1 MEIRET
7 TFQEVSLRL
16 SGGGEAASPRVLR
29 WAIIRRERSV
39 GCSDQTQPGY
49 LDSNAEANPEK
60 HETKKEKFMRLQ
72 SLLSRALL
80 IVCLAIGAS
89 LSVETFA
96 QSGPHEQNRISL
108 LAPDNTMTVLP
119 LESGTVKSKAK
130 LGGIAGGKT
139 ATEIPGRQ
147 ASVRVKSGQPQ
158 TFVVSL
164 AAWGQGV
171 TYEAMIAASP
181 AMQFATLYKL
191 DVNKKADTREVL
203 FSETTGYA
211 VFTKSKGMGDFR
223 GIPLN
228 FSRYD
233 AQSVKIEPRAPLA
246 PGEYAFVAIAT
257 ATDPYAAQNQSHYYC
272 FGID

>member
-1 MEIRET
+1 MR
-7 TFQEVSLRL
+7 
-16 SGGGEAASPRVLR
+16 
-29 WAIIRRERSV
+29 
-39 GCSDQTQPGY
+39 
-49 LDSNAEANPEK
+49 
-60 HETKKEKFMRLQ
+60 KEKFMRIQ
-72 SLLSRALL
+72 SLLSHALL
-80 IVCLAIGAS
+80 IGCLAIGAS
-89 LSVETFA
+89 LSVEIFA
-96 QSGPHEQNRISL
+96 QSGPHEQNKISL
-108 LAPDNTMTVLP
+108 LTPDNTMTVLP
-119 LESGTVKSKAK
+119 LETGTVKSKAK

-147 ASVRVKSGQPQ
+147 ASVRVKPGQSQ

-164 AAWGQGV
+164 AAWGPGV
-171 TYEAMIAASP
+171 TYETMIAASP

-203 FSETTGYA
+203 FAETTGYA

-233 AQSVKIEPRAPLA
+233 AQSVKIEPRSPLA
-246 PGEYAFVAIAT
+246 PGEYAFVALAA